1 MRQKG
6 NYIMKKRKEFDYLFY
21 KTKLWECAGGN
32 DEFNEETSYSPV
44 DESNYTI
51 TITKPIGILYDDL
64 PRSWLNYVETLRY
77 TIDINERRQVILY
90 EDVEIN
96 LTFDKSINDLKM
108 IGYENEYGLL
118 MYDSVANKTIK
129 YKVIKEKEIEGY
141 HPVL

>member
-1 MRQKG
+1 
-6 NYIMKKRKEFDYLFY
+6 MKKRKEFDYLFY

-64 PRSWLNYVETLRY
+64 PRSGLNYVETLRY

-118 MYDSVANKTIK
+118 MYDSVANKTI
-129 YKVIKEKEIEGY
+129 
-141 HPVL
+141 